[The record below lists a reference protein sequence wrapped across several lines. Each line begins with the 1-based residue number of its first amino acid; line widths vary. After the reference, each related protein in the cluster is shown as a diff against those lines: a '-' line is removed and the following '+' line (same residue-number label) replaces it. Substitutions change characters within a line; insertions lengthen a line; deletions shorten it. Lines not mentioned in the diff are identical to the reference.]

1 MVVDKVE
8 DAQACIDYLR
18 KQNVGRASFMVLEK
32 LSGIE
37 KNVSQVKEVVVVS
50 RSPLRDRDVF

>member
-1 MVVDKVE
+1 ME
-8 DAQACIDYLR
+8 E
-18 KQNVGRASFMVLEK
+18 VLEK

-50 RSPLRDRDVF
+50 RSPLHDRDVF

>member
-1 MVVDKVE
+1 ME
-8 DAQACIDYLR
+8 E
-18 KQNVGRASFMVLEK
+18 VLEK

-50 RSPLRDRDVF
+50 GSPLHDRDVF